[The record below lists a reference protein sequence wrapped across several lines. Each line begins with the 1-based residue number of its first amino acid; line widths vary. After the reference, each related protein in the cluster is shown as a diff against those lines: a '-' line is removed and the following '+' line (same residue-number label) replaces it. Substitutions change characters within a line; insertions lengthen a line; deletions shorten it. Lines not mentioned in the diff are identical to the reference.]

1 MRDRE
6 LFQRAVRALPV
17 LALPLLASRVA
28 GSLVKDSIPKMVG
41 MILSLKAGDPL
52 GQGGVLFLVL
62 LLSLTGMLAAVLL
75 SLGAS
80 LLCLE
85 RGEGRRGIMPW
96 AIFGQWR
103 RYWGWALWMGVF
115 PVLWRAGKKAGWLW
129 LGSQLDDMAFA
140 RFNQAINYYNV
151 ALNVA
156 TLLLFSLL
164 ALSVQ
169 TAYLRSPEGGFW
181 RAVRFG
187 LGEGLRKWPKTIGV
201 QLKFVVPVHL
211 GLGISAILL
220 RRLVLQAGIPG
231 LSLLCDGVGQG
242 LNLSGSIW
250 ILTLYGQLAASR
262 YDYPEKK
269 EEVET
274 L

>member
-80 LLCLE
+80 LL
-85 RGEGRRGIMPW
+85 
-96 AIFGQWR
+96 
-103 RYWGWALWMGVF
+103 AL
-115 PVLWRAGKKAGWLW
+115 A
-129 LGSQLDDMAFA
+129 
-140 RFNQAINYYNV
+140 
-151 ALNVA
+151 
-156 TLLLFSLL
+156 
-164 ALSVQ
+164 VQ

-187 LGEGLRKWPKTIGV
+187 LGEGLRKWPKTIGA

-211 GLGISAILL
+211 GLGISTILL
-220 RRLVLQAGIPG
+220 RKLAVQAEIPG
-231 LSLLCDGVGQG
+231 LSLLYDRVGQG
-242 LNLSGSIW
+242 LNLAGFIW
-250 ILTLYGQLAASR
+250 ILTLYGQLAANR
-262 YDYPEKK
+262 YDHPEKK